1 MINAKQAFAG
11 ITQWPRPWND
21 QCESKQVQFIA
32 NFYTNQSLVLLEN
45 LADGAM
51 KDEALEFLKD
61 DKLHQ
66 CLRNEIQYGLIPK
79 TAKEGNHWHHKMSV

>member
-1 MINAKQAFAG
+1 MLGLRNGHILETINASQSRYNLLLIF
-11 ITQWPRPWND
+11 D
-21 QCESKQVQFIA
+21 
-32 NFYTNQSLVLLEN
+32 TNQSLVFLEN

-51 KDEALEFLKD
+51 KDEALEFLKE

-79 TAKEGNHWHHKMSV
+79 TAKEGNH